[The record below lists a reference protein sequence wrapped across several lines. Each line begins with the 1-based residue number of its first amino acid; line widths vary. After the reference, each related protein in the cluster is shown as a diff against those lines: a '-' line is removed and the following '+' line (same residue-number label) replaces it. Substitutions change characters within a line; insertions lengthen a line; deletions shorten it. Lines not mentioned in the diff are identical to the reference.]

1 MKNCLIYSIQFSKT
15 SRKLKKNLPD
25 ASLKFITCMKISS
38 DNVQRIRASICT
50 PFSFYHYI
58 ILIIFHKETV
68 SVQ

>member
-15 SRKLKKNLPD
+15 SRELKKNL
-25 ASLKFITCMKISS
+25 KISS

-50 PFSFYHYI
+50 PFSLYHYI